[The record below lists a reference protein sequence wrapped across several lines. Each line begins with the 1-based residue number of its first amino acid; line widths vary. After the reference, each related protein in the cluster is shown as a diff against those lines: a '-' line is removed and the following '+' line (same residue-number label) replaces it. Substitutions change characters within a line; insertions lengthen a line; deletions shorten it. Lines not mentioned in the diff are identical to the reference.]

1 MVPIKKIVS
10 SFCHR
15 AQHFLIKLTRVSFVY
30 QCFDAEDGD
39 GEAEAADDDLEL
51 LSLRRP
57 IARSYGPVEE
67 KNESQFCILTTPTNV
82 A

>member
-1 MVPIKKIVS
+1 M
-10 SFCHR
+10 
-15 AQHFLIKLTRVSFVY
+15 Y
-30 QCFDAEDGD
+30 QGFDAEDRD

-51 LSLRRP
+51 LSLHRP

-67 KNESQFCILTTPTNV
+67 KNESRFCILTAPTNV